1 MSLFHLVVSCLS
13 VSLCVLSFRSPTFSP
28 SPTLLGGTVLHRTH
42 HLMDPFQDDVPF
54 RSHTR
59 SVLERAKKYM
69 SVYICALCPLDVS
82 FLSRSSTLITGQG
95 EINCGPSRP
104 PDFIKYYSLSN
115 FLNFLQISPIF
126 LSNSLFSPIPN
137 GRVEQLMTLCH
148 ICLPPYPPNRRPVQ
162 Y

>member
-104 PDFIKYYSLSN
+104 FWLHKELFPVKFPQFSTN
-115 FLNFLQISPIF
+115 FLNFPLKFSIF
-126 LSNSLFSPIPN
+126 SHSKWQGRTINDTVSHLPTSLS
-137 GRVEQLMTLCH
+137 T
-148 ICLPPYPPNRRPVQ
+148 
-162 Y
+162 